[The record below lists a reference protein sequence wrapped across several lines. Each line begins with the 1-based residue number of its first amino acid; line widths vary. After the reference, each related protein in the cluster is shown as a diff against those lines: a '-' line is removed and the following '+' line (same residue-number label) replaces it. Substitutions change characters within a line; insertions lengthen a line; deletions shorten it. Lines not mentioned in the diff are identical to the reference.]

1 MLAVVANRYG
11 DPDVLELTELPVP
24 EPAAGEVLVHVQASG
39 TNPVDAECRQGQA
52 APWFDEGP
60 YIWGWDISGIVTA
73 IGPGVTRFAP
83 GDAVYGMPRF
93 PSQARAYAEYVT
105 APVEDLAA
113 MPGSVG
119 HVGAAALPLCGLT
132 ALQVLDL
139 AGASAGQRVLVNGA
153 AGGVGHL
160 AVQLAKARGCHV
172 IGVAR
177 TVNHDF
183 VRRLGADEVID
194 YSEQNVAETV
204 SGIDVA
210 IDLVGVDSLLQT
222 VRSGGVLAPVPGAA
236 RGAGPL
242 EEAAAERGVR
252 VLRHVV
258 HPDGPA
264 LEHLADLAEDGH
276 LSAEIAQVLPLEDA
290 ALAHKLLE
298 AGHARGK
305 IVLTPPS
312 R

>member
-1 MLAVVANRYG
+1 MLAVVAHRYG
-11 DPDVLELTELPVP
+11 DPEVLELAEVPTP
-24 EPAAGEVLVHVQASG
+24 EPGAGEVLVQVRASG

-60 YIWGWDISGIVTA
+60 YIWGWDISGIVVA
-73 IGPGVTRFAP
+73 VGPGATGFAP

-93 PSQARAYAEYVT
+93 PVQARGYAEYVT
-105 APVEDLAA
+105 APAEDLAA
-113 MPGSVG
+113 KPA
-119 HVGAAALPLCGLT
+119 HVSHTAAAALPLCGLT

-153 AGGVGHL
+153 SGGVGHL
-160 AVQLAKARGCHV
+160 AVQLARARGCHV

-177 TVNHDF
+177 EVNHDF
-183 VRRLGADEVID
+183 VRGLGADEVID
-194 YSEQNVAETV
+194 YTVTGVADAV
-204 SGIDVA
+204 RDVDVVV
-210 IDLVGVDSLLQT
+210 DLAGVDSLLET
-222 VRSGGVLAPVPGAA
+222 VRFGGVIAPVPGAA

-242 EEAAAERGVR
+242 EEAAARRGVR

-258 HPDGPA
+258 HPDRPA
-264 LEHLADLAEDGH
+264 LGRLAELVERGA
-276 LSAEIAQVLPLEDA
+276 LAAEITRELPLEEA
-290 ALAHKLLE
+290 VLAHKLLE

-305 IVLTPPS
+305 VVLTPPT